1 MASTTHVEL
10 LDRSPNMRGTLE
22 YVAAL
27 NEWNHDKIIDCFDD
41 TLEHRI
47 LPASLGR
54 PVRDK
59 ALYKEWFSSIF
70 PTFKEFKVM
79 IHELVESGDTIVFHA
94 SSLGVT
100 ALDTPYQNEYVLFL
114 HFAPPSVAGDLPRIC
129 HVKEFV
135 DSQFSAQF
143 FESAAT
149 ERHAQEDVDSVKV

>member
-10 LDRSPNMRGTLE
+10 LERSPNMRRTLE

-27 NEWNHDKIIDCFDD
+27 NEWNYDKIIDCFDD

-70 PTFKEFKVM
+70 PNFKEFKVSAHCLWRSM
-79 IHELVESGDTIVFHA
+79 LSCISYPQILINKFELTLPVFSVSRLQFTSLLRVA
-94 SSLGVT
+94 IPSSSMHRLLV
-100 ALDTPYQNEYVLFL
+100 
-114 HFAPPSVAGDLPRIC
+114 
-129 HVKEFV
+129 
-135 DSQFSAQF
+135 
-143 FESAAT
+143 
-149 ERHAQEDVDSVKV
+149 